1 MIRFLQTPGPIKKI
15 VLGGMLIVICI
26 AMLVYLIPSGNGTS
40 GNSSVQTVATVEGS
54 DITAT
59 EVRNTARQMAQQQA
73 ARYGAQASMIMPFLM
88 QQATQQAADQLIS
101 KQILLGQAQHL
112 GLRVTPKEIQ
122 DELQHGRYAATF
134 FPGGNFIGESEYNEM
149 LTRAD
154 LTPALF

>member
-88 QQATQQAADQLIS
+88 QQAPQQAADQLIS
-101 KQILLGQAQHL
+101 KQILLAQPRDL
-112 GLRVTPKEIQ
+112 GLSVKNTEMQ
-122 DELQHGRYAATF
+122 DELPHGPSGATY
-134 FPGGNFIGESEYNEM
+134 FPRG
-149 LTRAD
+149 T
-154 LTPALF
+154 